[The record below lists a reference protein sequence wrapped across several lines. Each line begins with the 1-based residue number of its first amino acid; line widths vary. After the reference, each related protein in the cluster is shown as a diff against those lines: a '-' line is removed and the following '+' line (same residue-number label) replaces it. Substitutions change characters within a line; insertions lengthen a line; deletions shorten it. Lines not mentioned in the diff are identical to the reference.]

1 MNKDLVRVNHRVDT
15 FGFPLSNRECR
26 VCHARMYVVATV
38 VKRYG
43 DKAYGFEGYKCAF
56 CGHEH
61 IEHVS
66 GGVLGDVKK

>member
-1 MNKDLVRVNHRVDT
+1 MNDLNVIEKSVVA
-15 FGFPLSNRECR
+15 FGYPMSNLRCR
-26 VCHARMYVVATV
+26 VCHQRMYVVATG

-43 DKAYGFEGYKCAF
+43 DKTYGFEGYKCAF